1 MIRNIFR
8 LLGQVHKNPYF
19 GFIQGHECLSSEDI
33 AEIQKWVGIDDSV
46 IIEEFEQRFAE
57 IIGDGQ
63 AASFA
68 AGRMGFYALMRVLG
82 IKTGDEVILQG
93 ATCSVMV
100 NAVLRIGASPVYAD
114 IDPETFGS
122 SAKAI
127 EKVLTFQTK
136 MIVAQH
142 SFGIPCDIQPIVEL
156 AQAKNIFLLEDCAL
170 TLGSKLNG
178 VVCGNFGNAALFST
192 DHSKPLNTLTGGLLY
207 TKKKSL
213 FKKLKGIQKNAPQLP
228 QCKKNALWKQLL
240 FERKYCRPDRY
251 GKMKLI
257 SVIRTKIG
265 LSKRPFL
272 DGDFGS
278 VPSTKYPYP
287 AKMPTFLTVLGINEL
302 QHWKETALSR
312 KNFLSQLLN
321 IIDNPAGVHQK
332 NLFVVYQDSKR
343 DIIPLR
349 LAWSPG
355 NGDALRKELSHF
367 VDTSWT
373 WFMQPVVAT
382 DETLEK
388 FGYRSGTCPI
398 SERFGA
404 RMVNLPCNLKPEWM
418 SYLKSSIEKTPL
430 YNS

>member
-8 LLGQVHKNPYF
+8 LLSEVRKNPYF
-19 GFIQGHECLSSEDI
+19 GFIQGHENLSPTDL
-33 AEIQKWVGIDDSV
+33 AEIHKWVGSDNLD
-46 IIEEFEQRFAE
+46 IIEEFEKGFAGIVGE
-57 IIGDGQ
+57 GQ
-63 AASFA
+63 AVSFA
-68 AGRMGFYALMRVLG
+68 SGRMGFYALMQVLG
-82 IKTGDEVILQG
+82 IQAGDEVVLQG

-100 NAVLRIGASPVYAD
+100 NAVLRNGASPVYAD

-127 EKVLTFQTK
+127 KKVLTSQTK

-170 TLGSKLNG
+170 TLGSKLNN

-192 DHSKPLNTLTGGLLY
+192 DHSKPLNTLTGGLIY
-207 TKKKSL
+207 TQKKSL
-213 FKKLKGIQKNAPQLP
+213 YKKLKAVQKNVPPLAKSKQH
-228 QCKKNALWKQLL
+228 ALWKQLL

-265 LSKRPFL
+265 MDKRPFL

-278 VPSTKYPYP
+278 VPSTDYPYP
-287 AKMPTFLTVLGINEL
+287 AKMPTFLTVLGIHEL
-302 QHWKETALSR
+302 QHWKQTAQSR

-321 IIDNPAGVHQK
+321 IIDNPAGVNRK
-332 NLFVVYQDSKR
+332 NHFVAYQDSKR

-349 LAWSPG
+349 LTWSPE
-355 NGDALRKELSHF
+355 NGDVLRKELSHF

-373 WFMQPVVAT
+373 WFMQPVIGT
-382 DETLEK
+382 EEPLENLGYH
-388 FGYRSGTCPI
+388 FGACSN
-398 SERFGA
+398 SENIGA
-404 RMVNLPCNLKPEWM
+404 RMVNLPCNIDMGWEVIL
-418 SYLKSSIEKTPL
+418 LQSIKKCG
-430 YNS
+430 